1 MINKEEVGQRIKMI
15 RLSKGDTLEDFGIRI
30 AILLN
35 IPKENAPIKGNISR
49 WESGLSLPSKKR
61 LKAIAEIG
69 DLTVEE
75 LLYGDIVQDNYAD
88 EFYEEYE
95 KFKGRKNGLLEE
107 LKLLLP
113 GALSG
118 LSMGLAF
125 REMSRNA
132 VKDNEALL
140 EKIKA
145 LDKFAH
151 NHIEKNY
158 SNYSYEKFRQEF
170 PSSNLQDFRIYK
182 EREIALFVEL
192 LENYWKVLDK
202 YYSSY
207 LFINSRLTDQIAE
220 ELTEIIKMAEEENKE
235 EYYFNEVIQPILDET
250 AIKIKKIV
258 TDKKTK

>member
-1 MINKEEVGQRIKMI
+1 MNDEQKKQIGQRIKAI
-15 RLSKGDTLEDFGIRI
+15 RMSRGQNQTEFAKTINATLPAVSNWETGR
-30 AILLN
+30 N
-35 IPKENAPIKGNISR
+35 IPNNE
-49 WESGLSLPSKKR
+49 R
-61 LKAIAEIG
+61 LKTISDIG
-69 DLTVEE
+69 GITVEQ
-75 LLYGDIVQDNYAD
+75 LLYGDIVQENYDD
-88 EFYEEYE
+88 EFYEECE
-95 KFKGRKNGLLEE
+95 KFKARKNGLLEE
-107 LKLLLP
+107 FKLLIP

-145 LDKFAH
+145 LEKFAH

-170 PSSNLQDFRIYK
+170 PSSNLQDFRNYK

-202 YYSSY
+202 NYSSY
-207 LFINSRLTDQIAE
+207 LFINSRLTDQVVE
-220 ELTEIIKMAEEENKE
+220 ELTEIIKIAKEEKKE

>member
-1 MINKEEVGQRIKMI
+1 MVNNIDIKEVGKRIKTL
-15 RLSKGDTLEDFGIRI
+15 RQAKGLSQKEFGEQ
-30 AILLN
+30 LN
-35 IPKENAPIKGNISR
+35 NANKSLVSR
-49 WESGLSLPSKKR
+49 WEHGKNLPNNER
-61 LKAIAEIG
+61 LKAIAAIG
-69 DLTVEE
+69 NITVEE
-75 LLYGDIVQDNYAD
+75 LLYGNIDNDDYRD
-88 EFYEEYE
+88 DFYNEVR
-95 KFKGRKNGLLEE
+95 KFINRKNGPLEE
-107 LKLLLP
+107 FKLLIP

-118 LSMGLAF
+118 LTMGLAF

-140 EKIKA
+140 ERIKA

-220 ELTEIIKMAEEENKE
+220 ELTEIIKMAEEKNKE